1 MCLVNNAVYIAKE
14 RGEGWTATGAQFQ
27 QPYVFKT
34 LFSHEPLIFSDV
46 CETKS
51 VKDALYLD
59 MNEDLHEGEHN
70 YIFVG
75 KVGLFCPVRSGVG
88 GGELVVLR
96 NDKYNSATGAKGY
109 RWLEADD
116 VKKMSTDA
124 GKVYSDI
131 IDLSY
136 YDNLVNDAI
145 EAIDTYGDSE
155 WFMSDDPVGEEAS
168 LPWYPPCGDS
178 KIDICGECSKFDP
191 VTKTCKDGY
200 DLNGY
205 IIERSTKNAKS
216 K

>member
-1 MCLVNNAVYIAKE
+1 M
-14 RGEGWTATGAQFQ
+14 
-27 QPYVFKT
+27 VFA
-34 LFSHEPLIFSDV
+34 DV

-59 MNEDLHEGEHN
+59 MNENLGPDEHD
-70 YIFVG
+70 YKFIG
-75 KVGLFCPVRSGVG
+75 KVGLFCPVVSGIG

-109 RWLEADD
+109 RWLEAED
-116 VKKMSTDA
+116 VKKMSVD
-124 GKVYSDI
+124 GGRVDSNI

-145 EAIDTYGDSE
+145 SSIDIYGDAE
-155 WFMSDDPVGEEAS
+155 WFMSDDPVEDES
-168 LPWYPPCGDS
+168 PLPWYPPCGDE
-178 KIDICGECSKFDP
+178 KIDICGECPKFNHE
-191 VTKTCKDGY
+191 TKTCSDGY

-205 IIERSTKNAKS
+205 IIERSQKYAES